1 MTESNDDLAVKQKRT
16 ENPRRATL
24 SDVAREAG
32 VSAVA
37 VSVVLNGTK
46 TGTRVSEASRQRI
59 TAAAQRLRYTPN
71 QAARSLAR
79 GQSKV
84 VGIVLGHLR
93 PLSAGT
99 HDLGNEYT
107 LFVIEGITAACG
119 ERGYHLFV
127 FTNPWRET
135 PEALEIL
142 RDRRT
147 DGLILLA
154 PPADTRILSDLCAV
168 NVPFV
173 CVGNPAE
180 GLGVSTVDIDDVRGT
195 RLALEHLY
203 ALGHRRIAHILG
215 PPTASSPRRRLA
227 SYREWLAE
235 AAIPNRPEYEVE
247 GYPVGIYGEEGVAV
261 MRENVRKLLA
271 LPEPPTAI
279 FACDDSLAVKV
290 IDEAT
295 KAGFAVPERLSVV
308 GFDDRPMASIIT
320 PPLTTIRQPMVQIG
334 YIAANTLID
343 QLEAEHSGTEAPAPR
358 AVHMTPELM
367 VRQSTAPP
375 RY

>member
-1 MTESNDDLAVKQKRT
+1 MAENNDDLATKQRK
-16 ENPRRATL
+16 NGPPRRATL
-24 SDVAREAG
+24 NDVAREAG

-79 GQSKV
+79 GQNKV
-84 VGIVLGHLR
+84 IGIVLGNLR

-127 FTNPWRET
+127 FTSPWRET
-135 PEALEIL
+135 PEGLEIL

-154 PPADTRILSDLCAV
+154 PPADSRILSDLCAV
-168 NVPFV
+168 NVRFV
-173 CVGNPAE
+173 TVGNPAE
-180 GLGVSTVDIDDVRGT
+180 GLGVSTVDIDDVHGT
-195 RLALEHLY
+195 RLAMEYLLS
-203 ALGHRRIAHILG
+203 LGHRRIAHIVG
-215 PPTASSPRRRLA
+215 PRSASSPRRRLA
-227 SYREWLAE
+227 AYQSVLAG
-235 AAIPNRPEYEVE
+235 AGIPRRPEYEVE
-247 GYPVGIYGEEGVAV
+247 GYPAGSREGTTAESHL
-261 MRENVRKLLA
+261 RELLS

-279 FACDDSLAVKV
+279 FACDDSVAINVLEIAAKMG
-290 IDEAT
+290 IS
-295 KAGFAVPERLSVV
+295 VPEQLSVV
-308 GFDDRPMASIIT
+308 GFDDRPMASIVT
-320 PPLTTIRQPMVQIG
+320 PPLTTVRQPMVQIG
-334 YIAANTLID
+334 YQAACALIEE
-343 QLEAEHSGTEAPAPR
+343 LEAEQNGTDRPAAQQMLMP
-358 AVHMTPELM
+358 PELV
-367 VRQSTAPP
+367 VRRTTAPP
-375 RY
+375 NSPF